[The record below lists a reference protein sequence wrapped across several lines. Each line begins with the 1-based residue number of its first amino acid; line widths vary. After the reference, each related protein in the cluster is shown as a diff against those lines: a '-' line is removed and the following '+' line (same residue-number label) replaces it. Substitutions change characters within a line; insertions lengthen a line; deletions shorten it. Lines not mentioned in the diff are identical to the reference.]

1 MIICTLF
8 LLALPSSITF
18 KSSNILQ
25 NRYLKG
31 SKRGVKLSVLS
42 SNSPPND
49 AKNSFMN
56 IDISTIISTALGGII
71 LYQITQVRT
80 DVNVLKIDVNV
91 LKSDVNVLKSDVNVL
106 KSDVNVLKIDTNM
119 MKTELNDL
127 KFRFDAFGIGGAFS
141 LAIFAGSG
149 NIVKVLEYFDKQKN
163 SSRK

>member
-1 MIICTLF
+1 MFMVICTLF
-8 LLALPSSITF
+8 ILALPSSITF
-18 KSSNILQ
+18 KSSKTYCFLQLQ
-25 NRYLKG
+25 NRYLTG

-56 IDISTIISTALGGII
+56 IDISTIISTVLGGII

-91 LKSDVNVLKSDVNVL
+91 LKSDLNVLKSG
-106 KSDVNVLKIDTNM
+106 VNVLKIDTNM

-127 KFRFDAFGIGGAFS
+127 KFRFDAFGIRYRRRFLIGYFS
-141 LAIFAGSG
+141 WI
-149 NIVKVLEYFDKQKN
+149 
-163 SSRK
+163 R

>member
-1 MIICTLF
+1 MFMIICTLF
-8 LLALPSSITF
+8 ILALPSSITF
-18 KSSNILQ
+18 KSSKTYCFLQLQ

-49 AKNSFMN
+49 AENSFMN
-56 IDISTIISTALGGII
+56 IDISTIISTVLGGII
-71 LYQITQVRT
+71 LYQITEVRT
-80 DVNVLKIDVNV
+80 DVNV
-91 LKSDVNVLKSDVNVL
+91 LKSDVNVLKSD
-106 KSDVNVLKIDTNM
+106 TNL

>member
-1 MIICTLF
+1 
-8 LLALPSSITF
+8 
-18 KSSNILQ
+18 
-25 NRYLKG
+25 
-31 SKRGVKLSVLS
+31 
-42 SNSPPND
+42 
-49 AKNSFMN
+49 MN
-56 IDISTIISTALGGII
+56 IDISTIISTVLGGII

-80 DVNVLKIDVNV
+80 
-91 LKSDVNVLKSDVNVL
+91 
-106 KSDVNVLKIDTNM
+106 DVNVLKIDTNM

>member
-8 LLALPSSITF
+8 ILALPSSITF
-18 KSSNILQ
+18 KSSKTYCFLQLQ

-49 AKNSFMN
+49 AENSFMN
-56 IDISTIISTALGGII
+56 IDISTIISTVLGGII
-71 LYQITQVRT
+71 LYQITEVRT
-80 DVNVLKIDVNV
+80 DVNV

-106 KSDVNVLKIDTNM
+106 KSDTNL

>member
-1 MIICTLF
+1 MFMIICTLF

-56 IDISTIISTALGGII
+56 IDISTIISTVLGGII
-71 LYQITQVRT
+71 LYQITEVRT
-80 DVNVLKIDVNV
+80 DVNV

-106 KSDVNVLKIDTNM
+106 KSDLNVLKSDTNL

-149 NIVKVLEYFDKQKN
+149 NI
-163 SSRK
+163 